1 MDRVRCSL
9 LLIGATQGFAINSDD
24 FGRGFGQ
31 RCDPT
36 DKTALE
42 RVRVEL
48 GKNIA
53 EGVMG

>member
-1 MDRVRCSL
+1 MDRVLCSL